1 MDDIVL
7 VAARET
13 IEAIEMD
20 LIKNTIPLLYLEVT
34 VWARRDWATIPQSNM
49 WLLVITAL
57 TVITPS

>member
-7 VAARET
+7 VAASET
-13 IEAIEMD
+13 IESIEMD

-34 VWARRDWATIPQSNM
+34 VWARRDWATILQSNM

-57 TVITPS
+57 TVISPS